1 MSIRMVYLLRG
12 ETVMDMQKHTVYV
25 RAYKRTTIEAKKQ
38 VKIGDI
44 ADIAAPPTVKGV
56 VDNMQIYAIPE
67 THKKGK
73 FVITIIDIVNKIW
86 SQYPNADVQSVG
98 DPDVVIE
105 YHPKI
110 SKQNSILEWI
120 KAIAV
125 AIIIFAGATVAIM
138 TYNTDT
144 SLGKT
149 FIIINRI
156 FTGREVDTPN
166 LITIPYAIGL
176 ATGVLFFFNHFGKR
190 KITEDPTPMQ
200 VEIAMYEKDAEDSE
214 IDSLTDTRRGEP

>member
-1 MSIRMVYLLRG
+1 
-12 ETVMDMQKHTVYV
+12 
-25 RAYKRTTIEAKKQ
+25 
-38 VKIGDI
+38 
-44 ADIAAPPTVKGV
+44 
-56 VDNMQIYAIPE
+56 MQIYAIPE

-214 IDSLTDTRRGEP
+214 IDSLTDKRRGEP

>member
-1 MSIRMVYLLRG
+1 
-12 ETVMDMQKHTVYV
+12 
-25 RAYKRTTIEAKKQ
+25 
-38 VKIGDI
+38 
-44 ADIAAPPTVKGV
+44 
-56 VDNMQIYAIPE
+56 
-67 THKKGK
+67 
-73 FVITIIDIVNKIW
+73 
-86 SQYPNADVQSVG
+86 
-98 DPDVVIE
+98 
-105 YHPKI
+105 
-110 SKQNSILEWI
+110 
-120 KAIAV
+120 
-125 AIIIFAGATVAIM
+125 M

-214 IDSLTDTRRGEP
+214 IDSLTDKRRGEP